1 MIKAIAVHPNPKSN
15 VDMQTLDKHLHAQ
28 VSAVCR
34 SLAINTKITNARLQ
48 LHQLGEN
55 AGASVLCA
63 SVKPVRNGAAIDA
76 LIVVRTKQAAN
87 NVRQEAL
94 AT

>member
-1 MIKAIAVHPNPKSN
+1 MIKATAVHPNPKPN
-15 VDMQTLDKHLHAQ
+15 PHIQTLDKHLHAQ
-28 VSAVCR
+28 VFAVCR
-34 SLAINTKITNARLQ
+34 SLAIDTKITNARLQ
-48 LHQLGEN
+48 LHPLGED
-55 AGASVLCA
+55 AGA

-76 LIVVRTKQAAN
+76 LLAVRTKQAAN

>member
-1 MIKAIAVHPNPKSN
+1 MIKATAVHPSPKPN
-15 VDMQTLDKHLHAQ
+15 LHIQTLDKHLHAQ

-34 SLAINTKITNARLQ
+34 SLAIDTKITNARLQ
-48 LHQLGEN
+48 LHQLGED

-63 SVKPVRNGAAIDA
+63 SVKPVRNDAAIDA